1 MKAFIV
7 DATALAA
14 ARQRTLSGRDPQAPA
29 TERYLLERT
38 TAARAALL
46 SR

>member
-1 MKAFIV
+1 MKTFIV

-14 ARQRTLSGRDPQAPA
+14 ARQRSLSGRDPHAPA

-38 TAARAALL
+38 MAARTALL
-46 SR
+46 SS